1 MGCENLRQKA
11 RRHAHV
17 RIRNGLDVD
26 RRQPTD
32 DEIQDLLEGISRN
45 AVPKFGLVK
54 LSAMRL
60 DDGVEPPA
68 LFARTAEES
77 AERGLP
83 LRPLNPDYWW
93 EHPDYRPVYHGNE
106 DYRAPDPPPRRAVF
120 GDGDGAEDADIARE

>member
-1 MGCENLRQKA
+1 MVVSADATDGAVAEGA
-11 RRHAHV
+11 EHA
-17 RIRNGLDVD
+17 
-26 RRQPTD
+26 
-32 DEIQDLLEGISRN
+32 DEDE
-45 AVPKFGLVK
+45 
-54 LSAMRL
+54 

-120 GDGDGAEDADIARE
+120 GDGDGAEDAGIARE

>member
-1 MGCENLRQKA
+1 MRQKA

-32 DEIQDLLEGISRN
+32 EEIQDLLEGISRN

-68 LFARTAEES
+68 WFERIIRWPKGELIPIIHLAALRRSCLLYTSPSPRDGLLSRMPSS
-77 AERGLP
+77 A
-83 LRPLNPDYWW
+83 
-93 EHPDYRPVYHGNE
+93 
-106 DYRAPDPPPRRAVF
+106 
-120 GDGDGAEDADIARE
+120 

>member
-1 MGCENLRQKA
+1 MRQKA

-32 DEIQDLLEGISRN
+32 DEIRDLAEGISRN

-68 LFARTAEES
+68 WF
-77 AERGLP
+77 ERIIRWPKCELIP
-83 LRPLNPDYWW
+83 MVHLAALRRRD
-93 EHPDYRPVYHGNE
+93 R
-106 DYRAPDPPPRRAVF
+106 PPRWPVSRACWLDVA
-120 GDGDGAEDADIARE
+120 GPYCGLAVPSTASGVAHSPPH

>member
-1 MGCENLRQKA
+1 MRQKA

-68 LFARTAEES
+68 WF
-77 AERGLP
+77 ERIIRWPKGELIPMIHLAALRRSCTTVSYTHLTLP
-83 LRPLNPDYWW
+83 TILL
-93 EHPDYRPVYHGNE
+93 V
-106 DYRAPDPPPRRAVF
+106 
-120 GDGDGAEDADIARE
+120 